1 MPTSSQSL
9 KGLYVITDDTLTPIN
24 TLNQNVEKALRG
36 GAKIIQLRD
45 KMSDDKTIAKT
56 AIMLQRLCEE
66 FGALFVLNDKIDLAV
81 KYNFQ
86 GLHIGRSDHHKF
98 DEIRA
103 NFKGILGVSCYG
115 DVDMALDFERRGAD
129 YVAFGSFFTSLTKP
143 LAGVVELS
151 VLDNAKAKLGIPVCA
166 IGGINSQNVQQL
178 IDKKVDMVAVISDI
192 WKSDDIQEHCK
203 LFSDKY
209 IN

>member
-192 WKSDDIQEHCK
+192 WKSDDIKEHCK